1 MDKSNEIYNII
12 KNRIVAQQYTSRMKM
27 NQSTLAKEFNVSRTL
42 VINAL
47 IKLSADGL
55 LDSVKQKGFFVHD
68 ISIKELSE
76 LFILR
81 EVIEDIAA
89 KDLSEKITKKQLQ
102 ILGHYFNDP
111 PKYDNIEDYYH
122 WYSAEDMKFHNSIL
136 EFCSNTTIKKLN
148 ESIQLLNRTFMV
160 GLLRNPEETVGEHH
174 EIVQAFYEKN
184 SKKVSIL
191 IRKHLGETKNSLLNM
206 LEQIENIGLDPNTVT
221 IDGFR
226 NLIKPDADTYKN

>member
-1 MDKSNEIYNII
+1 MDKSNEIYSII
-12 KNRIVAQQYTSRMKM
+12 KNRIVTQQYTSRMKM
-27 NQSTLAKEFNVSRTL
+27 NQSALAKEFNVSRTL

-55 LDSVKQKGFFVHD
+55 LDTVKQKGFFVHD
-68 ISIKELSE
+68 VSIKELSE

-89 KDLSEKITKKQLQ
+89 RDLAEKITKKQVQ
-102 ILGHYFNDP
+102 ILGCYFENP

-122 WYSAEDMKFHNSIL
+122 WYSAEDMKFHNSII

-148 ESIQLLNRTFMV
+148 ESIQLLNRTFIV
-160 GLLRNPEETVGEHH
+160 GLLRNPADTVGEHH
-174 EIVQAFYEKN
+174 EIVQAFGERD
-184 SKKVSIL
+184 SKKVSTL
-191 IRKHLGETKNSLLNM
+191 IKKHLGETKNYLLNM
-206 LEQIENIGLDPNTVT
+206 LEQIENIGLDPNSIT

-226 NLIKPDADTYKN
+226 NLIKSDVDTHKN